1 MKTCGCL
8 FSPGLNMR
16 KRHQIDVRMEL
27 WGDIERHVHHLENVV
42 PIHREIQD
50 FESLGVGCEAGLVQ
64 ARFQESHIIMSER
77 SHGNRIAE
85 HSNSSRVGRFLIA
98 IFWIRHS
105 QTVGD
110 PHSGWIR
117 PSDIRP
123 ELVTPKIVT
132 ESYIVPLRGHA
143 KMDGILLKPFVI
155 AGGQQ
160 VKVLTIQVAIL
171 HLREQLLQTETVL
184 AMRHQGWKQ
193 VQTKKAQEEYERNEE
208 ILREVVARLVH
219 A

>member
-1 MKTCGCL
+1 
-8 FSPGLNMR
+8 MR
-16 KRHQIDVRMEL
+16 KCHQVNIGVEL
-27 WGDIERHVHHLENVV
+27 WSDVERHVHHLENVV

-50 FESLGVGCEAGLVQ
+50 FESLDLGCEAGLVQ
-64 ARFQESHIIMSER
+64 ARFQERHVIVSER

-85 HSNSSRVGRFLIA
+85 HSDAPRVWGFLIA
-98 IFWIRHS
+98 IFWLRKS

-110 PHSGWIR
+110 PHSGRIR

-143 KMDGILLKPFVI
+143 KMDGILLKPIVI

-193 VQTKKAQEEYERNEE
+193 VQTKKAQEEYDRNEE

-219 A
+219 APNR